1 MQYTKHLI
9 SKRLYQLILIDLF
22 NKKNLLIYIN
32 RRIQCFDSVKKI
44 IAEELNIDESSIT
57 LETRLVEDLKA
68 DSIDS
73 IQLIM
78 ALEEEFNIS
87 ISDDSVQDIK
97 TVGDIVNIIKKK

>member
-1 MQYTKHLI
+1 MV
-9 SKRLYQLILIDLF
+9 
-22 NKKNLLIYIN
+22 
-32 RRIQCFDSVKKI
+32 FDSVKKI
-44 IAEELNIDESSIT
+44 IAEELNIDENTIT

-78 ALEEEFNIS
+78 ALEEEFDIS

-97 TVGDIVNIIKKK
+97 TVGDIVDIIKKK

>member
-1 MQYTKHLI
+1 MV
-9 SKRLYQLILIDLF
+9 
-22 NKKNLLIYIN
+22 
-32 RRIQCFDSVKKI
+32 FDSVKKI

>member
-1 MQYTKHLI
+1 MV
-9 SKRLYQLILIDLF
+9 
-22 NKKNLLIYIN
+22 
-32 RRIQCFDSVKKI
+32 FDSVKKI
-44 IAEELNIDESSIT
+44 IAEELNIDETTIT

-78 ALEEEFNIS
+78 ALEEEFDIS

-97 TVGDIVNIIKKK
+97 TVGDIVDIIKKK